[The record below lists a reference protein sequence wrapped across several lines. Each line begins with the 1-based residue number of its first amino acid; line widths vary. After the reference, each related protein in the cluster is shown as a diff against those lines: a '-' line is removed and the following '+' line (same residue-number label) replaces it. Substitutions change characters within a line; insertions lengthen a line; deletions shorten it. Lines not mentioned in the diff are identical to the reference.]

1 MKQNRVWTK
10 QEAKEL
16 DWWGTTFL
24 RQCELLPP
32 LRVIRERT
40 VIQ

>member
-10 QEAKEL
+10 QEQKEL
-16 DWWGTTFL
+16 DWWSEVFFN
-24 RQCELLPP
+24 QCLALPP
-32 LRVIRERT
+32 LRVVRVRT